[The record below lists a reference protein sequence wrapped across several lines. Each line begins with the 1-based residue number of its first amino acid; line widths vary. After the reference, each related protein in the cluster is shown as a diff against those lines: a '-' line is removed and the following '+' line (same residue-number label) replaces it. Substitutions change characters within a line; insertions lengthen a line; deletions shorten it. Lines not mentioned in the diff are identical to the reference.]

1 MASKSRNTENAS
13 LIEMFLDENENDLSP
28 NMFAALEDVAEE
40 IDSRV
45 RNLFEEIEELN
56 DTIEEL
62 NEELEAVNND

>member
-1 MASKSRNTENAS
+1 MASKSRNTEIAS

-40 IDSRV
+40 INSRV